1 MKKCSAGLVAGV
13 FVATMATTAFASTP
27 LLDQD
32 EPVVS
37 GHKVSICHATS
48 SSNPEQH
55 WEVIT
60 VDVASSGGRNKLR
73 GHVGHT
79 EDPKKDGRLD
89 VIPAFTHDGIDFDGS
104 SDPGN
109 DAQWEAFLA
118 LNPYAE
124 ASEGESGESGGGI
137 G

>member
-1 MKKCSAGLVAGV
+1 MKKLSAGLAAGLL
-13 FVATMATTAFASTP
+13 VATMATTALASKP
-27 LLDQD
+27 LPDQGD
-32 EPVVS
+32 PIVA

-48 SSNPEQH
+48 SSNPKQY

-79 EDPKKDGRLD
+79 ENAKKGGRLD
-89 VIPAFTHDGIDFDGS
+89 VIPAFTYDGVTFDGA

-109 DAQWEAFLA
+109 SEQWEAFVA
-118 LNPYAE
+118 LDPEAE
-124 ASEGESGESGGGI
+124 ACQGGSGGGGGI